1 MAKEINV
8 LVTLQGDCCTKFP
21 VSSERDLKK
30 KEGDSTERIA
40 DSSKKLDVLSWCSKR
55 PVLTIPNFIRA
66 KSTEQCKNYE
76 KEEKVRIY
84 IPNLATL
91 GIYNKLMGGVDKA
104 DMLLELCKN
113 VKLQQNSMQFIF
125 LLLQLLG
132 RCFVK

>member
-1 MAKEINV
+1 MCFHGAVK
-8 LVTLQGDCCTKFP
+8 D
-21 VSSERDLKK
+21 
-30 KEGDSTERIA
+30 
-40 DSSKKLDVLSWCSKR
+40 LSWQYQTLSEQ
-55 PVLTIPNFIRA
+55 NQQNNA
-66 KSTEQCKNYE
+66 KTM

-84 IPNLATL
+84 VPNLATL